1 MLWESRAAVAVSH
14 AAQTTGYHRWS
25 ALQQTVPCMLSGA
38 CAAARQPATP
48 AAPSR
53 AGFSTPHMLLKWASA
68 RPTWTYS
75 TAGMARAMRSE
86 GGHRSCR
93 RFRSSSP
100 ERCQ

>member
-1 MLWESRAAVAVSH
+1 MGVTCCCRRKPRCTDHRTPPMECTAADSPLHAV
-14 AAQTTGYHRWS
+14 RR
-25 ALQQTVPCMLSGA
+25 MRF
-38 CAAARQPATP
+38 RQPATP

-53 AGFSTPHMLLKWASA
+53 AGFSIPHILLKWASA